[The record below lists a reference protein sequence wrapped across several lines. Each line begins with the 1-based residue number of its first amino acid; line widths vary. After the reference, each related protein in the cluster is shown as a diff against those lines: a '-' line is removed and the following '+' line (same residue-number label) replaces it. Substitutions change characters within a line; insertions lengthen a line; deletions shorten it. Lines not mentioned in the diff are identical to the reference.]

1 MIIQNHDLLFDL
13 IVVVIEVDK
22 FAILTDSFQHHDIS
36 AAHLETAA
44 TADALFGI
52 DRDQV
57 LWRPVAS
64 ISCLKR
70 HALPL

>member
-22 FAILTDSFQHHDIS
+22 FAILADSFQRHDIT
-36 AAHLETAA
+36 AANFETAT
-44 TADALFGI
+44 TADALLGI

-64 ISCLKR
+64 VSCLKR